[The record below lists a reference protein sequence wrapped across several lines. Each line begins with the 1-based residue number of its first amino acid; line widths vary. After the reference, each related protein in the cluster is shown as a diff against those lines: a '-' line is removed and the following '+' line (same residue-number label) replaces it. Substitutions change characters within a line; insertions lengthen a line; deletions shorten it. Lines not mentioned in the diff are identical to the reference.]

1 MSGNRRVSLWWTPN
15 IHPLH
20 IDINKCF
27 SSIFILVFIIKN
39 MISRSHWTSTF
50 QWSYKSIQK
59 KQIHQFYLAN
69 TSMSLHHKI
78 KCNNIF
84 MYIKLQRIIN
94 DLHGFFFYK
103 QFRWLTFCWPTF
115 KITFCHTQFIQTDEI
130 NSSLLKADEM
140 TVFLARFDIYIDQNF
155 WQIQNVRRIYLK
167 SIDCLI

>member
-78 KCNNIF
+78 KYVYKVTKN
-84 MYIKLQRIIN
+84 YQWSPW
-94 DLHGFFFYK
+94 FFFYN

-140 TVFLARFDIYIDQNF
+140 TVFLARFDIYRSKLLTDS
-155 WQIQNVRRIYLK
+155 K
-167 SIDCLI
+167 C